1 LIEQSFGKGS
11 DGMQIRT
18 ATVADLAL
26 IAACADLA
34 FAPIIG
40 RSEKSDIKLKADSLR
55 SQILEGSIR
64 LICDAAHVLGYIS
77 LWPTADQ
84 MFIDTLAVL
93 PKHRRQ
99 GLGSQLLAFA
109 DSETSRLGLSSVN
122 LFTKAMM
129 VNNLEFY
136 RRRGFRE
143 TGRCDDDGFC
153 RVFYTKEISPKS
165 VVTSSRRR
173 SQAARRRAR
182 DCDRQPS

>member
-1 LIEQSFGKGS
+1 
-11 DGMQIRT
+11 MQIRA
-18 ATVADLAL
+18 ATVADLAS
-26 IAACADLA
+26 IASCADLA
-34 FAPIIG
+34 FASVIG
-40 RSEKSDIKLKADSLR
+40 HSDKRDAKLGEESLR

-64 LICDAAHVLGYIS
+64 LICDEAHVLGYIS
-77 LWPTADQ
+77 LWPSADQ

-93 PKHRRQ
+93 PKHHRR
-99 GLGSQLLAFA
+99 GLGSRLLAFA

-129 VNNLEFY
+129 VDNLEFY

-165 VVTSSRRR
+165 VVTPSRRR

-182 DCDRQPS
+182 DCDRRPS